1 MLDRSPVV
9 RSPRAQH
16 SFRFENAW
24 KLEPSFNDMIKESC
38 LFYNDQS
45 ILNHLGRCAKDIYSW
60 SLDHCNSLK
69 KNIDECHKKKNC
81 SSRSNNTSADQVQVL
96 SLRKQMTKLLMQ
108 EDASWRQHDKT
119 HWYKFG
125 K

>member
-69 KNIDECHKKKNC
+69 KNIDECHKKKIVALEAI
-81 SSRSNNTSADQVQVL
+81 TQVQI
-96 SLRKQMTKLLMQ
+96 
-108 EDASWRQHDKT
+108 
-119 HWYKFG
+119 KFRYCPYVN